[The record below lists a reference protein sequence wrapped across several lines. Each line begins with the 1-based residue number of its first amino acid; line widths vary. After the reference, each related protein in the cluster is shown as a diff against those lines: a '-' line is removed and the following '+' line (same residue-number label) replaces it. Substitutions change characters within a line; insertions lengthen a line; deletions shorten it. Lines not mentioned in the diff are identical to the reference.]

1 MGSEPHPSP
10 NPVGDVTPTGDI
22 SLEGVIG
29 LLIAILVLIIF
40 SMIFSSSESAF
51 LSINKLR
58 VRFLRSKKDKKAIKV
73 GKLLDRKDALLNTVL
88 VGNNIVNIA
97 ITSLLT
103 SLALQLFGTSGV
115 GIATIVATVLLL
127 IFGEIS
133 PKTVGTGHP
142 EAVAFL
148 FTDIIAFLMKLLS
161 PLVFIFTRISRFIA
175 KFFGVNIE
183 NTKVSFTEDE
193 IKNFIDVGEEE
204 GVLEENEKKLM
215 HRVFRFTDLAAKD
228 IMIPRTKIK
237 AIPLTASYQAVIEL
251 SQTSRFS
258 RFPVYGEDIDD
269 IVGVLYVKDLMF
281 YSTRQQEFSVKKIMR
296 PPLFI
301 VGTKKMS
308 SVQQMLRENKQS
320 LAIVI
325 DEYSGTDGILTTE
338 DITEEIFGK
347 VEDEY
352 YTVSDPMA
360 VQISDDEVVL
370 DGSVKLSELSE
381 RLGATFT
388 SEFYETLAGYLSE
401 KLDKVPEK
409 GDVYKEQGFVFTVEE
424 ADATKIHKVHL
435 KKEEQI

>member
-1 MGSEPHPSP
+1 
-10 NPVGDVTPTGDI
+10 
-22 SLEGVIG
+22 
-29 LLIAILVLIIF
+29 
-40 SMIFSSSESAF
+40 
-51 LSINKLR
+51 
-58 VRFLRSKKDKKAIKV
+58 
-73 GKLLDRKDALLNTVL
+73 
-88 VGNNIVNIA
+88 
-97 ITSLLT
+97 
-103 SLALQLFGTSGV
+103 
-115 GIATIVATVLLL
+115 
-127 IFGEIS
+127 
-133 PKTVGTGHP
+133 
-142 EAVAFL
+142 
-148 FTDIIAFLMKLLS
+148 
-161 PLVFIFTRISRFIA
+161 
-175 KFFGVNIE
+175 
-183 NTKVSFTEDE
+183 
-193 IKNFIDVGEEE
+193 
-204 GVLEENEKKLM
+204 M

-360 VQISDDEVVL
+360 VQISDDEAVL

-409 GDVYKEQGFVFTVEE
+409 GDIYKEQGFVFTVEE

>member
-1 MGSEPHPSP
+1 M
-10 NPVGDVTPTGDI
+10 
-22 SLEGVIG
+22 
-29 LLIAILVLIIF
+29 
-40 SMIFSSSESAF
+40 
-51 LSINKLR
+51 
-58 VRFLRSKKDKKAIKV
+58 
-73 GKLLDRKDALLNTVL
+73 
-88 VGNNIVNIA
+88 
-97 ITSLLT
+97 
-103 SLALQLFGTSGV
+103 
-115 GIATIVATVLLL
+115 
-127 IFGEIS
+127 
-133 PKTVGTGHP
+133 
-142 EAVAFL
+142 
-148 FTDIIAFLMKLLS
+148 
-161 PLVFIFTRISRFIA
+161 
-175 KFFGVNIE
+175 
-183 NTKVSFTEDE
+183 SFTEDE

-352 YTVSDPMA
+352 YTVSEPMA
-360 VQISDDEVVL
+360 VQISDDEAVL

>member
-10 NPVGDVTPTGDI
+10 NPVGDVTPAGDI

-148 FTDIIAFLMKLLS
+148 FTDVIAFLMKLLS

-175 KFFGVNIE
+175 KVFGVNIE

-281 YSTRQQEFSVKKIMR
+281 YSTRQQEFSVKKNNETA
-296 PPLFI
+296 FI
-301 VGTKKMS
+301 YRRNKKN
-308 SVQQMLRENKQS
+308 VFC
-320 LAIVI
+320 A
-325 DEYSGTDGILTTE
+325 TDVE
-338 DITEEIFGK
+338 GK
-347 VEDEY
+347 
-352 YTVSDPMA
+352 
-360 VQISDDEVVL
+360 
-370 DGSVKLSELSE
+370 
-381 RLGATFT
+381 
-388 SEFYETLAGYLSE
+388 
-401 KLDKVPEK
+401 
-409 GDVYKEQGFVFTVEE
+409 
-424 ADATKIHKVHL
+424 
-435 KKEEQI
+435 

>member
-10 NPVGDVTPTGDI
+10 NPVGDVTPAGDI

-51 LSINKLR
+51 LSIKKLR

-175 KFFGVNIE
+175 MVFGVNIE
-183 NTKVSFTEDE
+183 NTKVSFTED
-193 IKNFIDVGEEE
+193 
-204 GVLEENEKKLM
+204 
-215 HRVFRFTDLAAKD
+215 
-228 IMIPRTKIK
+228 
-237 AIPLTASYQAVIEL
+237 
-251 SQTSRFS
+251 
-258 RFPVYGEDIDD
+258 
-269 IVGVLYVKDLMF
+269 
-281 YSTRQQEFSVKKIMR
+281 
-296 PPLFI
+296 
-301 VGTKKMS
+301 
-308 SVQQMLRENKQS
+308 
-320 LAIVI
+320 
-325 DEYSGTDGILTTE
+325 
-338 DITEEIFGK
+338 
-347 VEDEY
+347 
-352 YTVSDPMA
+352 
-360 VQISDDEVVL
+360 
-370 DGSVKLSELSE
+370 
-381 RLGATFT
+381 
-388 SEFYETLAGYLSE
+388 
-401 KLDKVPEK
+401 
-409 GDVYKEQGFVFTVEE
+409 
-424 ADATKIHKVHL
+424 
-435 KKEEQI
+435 

>member
-1 MGSEPHPSP
+1 MGYL
-10 NPVGDVTPTGDI
+10 
-22 SLEGVIG
+22 LE
-29 LLIAILVLIIF
+29 
-40 SMIFSSSESAF
+40 
-51 LSINKLR
+51 
-58 VRFLRSKKDKKAIKV
+58 
-73 GKLLDRKDALLNTVL
+73 RKDALLNTVL
-88 VGNNIVNIA
+88 VDNNIVIIA
-97 ITSLLT
+97 ITFLLT

-175 KFFGVNIE
+175 KVFGVNIE

-296 PPLFI
+296 PPLFT

-360 VQISDDEVVL
+360 VQISDDEAVL

-409 GDVYKEQGFVFTVEE
+409 GDIYKEQGFVFTVEE